1 MINMSDKTATVDGTV
16 GSKQKVGTNCIEE
29 ESEDKNLYVSIILD
43 FFYL

>member
-1 MINMSDKTATVDGTV
+1 MINTSGETATVEGTL
-16 GSKQKVGTNCIEE
+16 GSTKKVGTNCIEE